1 MVWFLF
7 YGIKMIFI
15 GQYDDVIKYNKI
27 GVVL

>member
-1 MVWFLF
+1 MVWFYL
-7 YGIKMIFI
+7 GIKMIFI